1 MAFFQPSRNKY
12 CKSLTIL
19 SIFYQLISQSL
30 PLSHFIK
37 QYSHNGTKA
46 HPRLGLSGH
55 NHPSNLGHDRYFTLT
70 LNPSSPFIP
79 TNSLTYPVLDF
90 TEFYPTSLY
99 ASPKAPLHFL
109 TIIRNTYLSLSGDP
123 FYGEKFHGE
132 WLHSLY
138 YVELFVQFPFGAYVA
153 WKLASKKPS
162 SGATE
167 LAGLVF
173 ACLTAMGSVACVA
186 ELQSMGPELVSVEQK
201 RNLAWGTY
209 FPYALIRKFL
219 LSYLW

>member
-1 MAFFQPSRNKY
+1 MAQKPIRDWVY
-12 CKSLTIL
+12 LAIIIPQ
-19 SIFYQLISQSL
+19 IFGMI
-30 PLSHFIK
+30 
-37 QYSHNGTKA
+37 
-46 HPRLGLSGH
+46 
-55 NHPSNLGHDRYFTLT
+55 
-70 LNPSSPFIP
+70 
-79 TNSLTYPVLDF
+79 VLDF

-99 ASPKAPLHFL
+99 ASSKAPLHFL

-138 YVELFVQFPFGAYVA
+138 YVELFVQFPFGAYVT

-209 FPYALIRKFL
+209 FPYALIPGLMAVDMYVRL
-219 LSYLW
+219 LRRVSNDAKPKTQ

>member
-1 MAFFQPSRNKY
+1 MAQKPIRDWVY
-12 CKSLTIL
+12 LAIIIPQIL
-19 SIFYQLISQSL
+19 GMI
-30 PLSHFIK
+30 
-37 QYSHNGTKA
+37 
-46 HPRLGLSGH
+46 
-55 NHPSNLGHDRYFTLT
+55 
-70 LNPSSPFIP
+70 
-79 TNSLTYPVLDF
+79 VLDF

-209 FPYALIRKFL
+209 FPYALIRVAPPRARPLSL
-219 LSYLW
+219 LGSTTPSVYMAATSTPAPKDTKL